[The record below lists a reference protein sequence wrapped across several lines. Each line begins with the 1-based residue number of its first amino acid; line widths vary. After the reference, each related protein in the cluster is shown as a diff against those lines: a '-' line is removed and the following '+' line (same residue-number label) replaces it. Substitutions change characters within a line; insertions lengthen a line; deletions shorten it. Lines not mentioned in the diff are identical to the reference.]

1 MTETKTRRLKGSVAF
16 LRVLIGWH
24 FLYEGVTKLFNP
36 DWTSYGYLASAKGP
50 FGWLFRSLANE
61 SIIGVIDVLN
71 WLALILVGMT
81 LILGVYERL
90 GAIIAIVLLAM
101 YYFAHPPFP
110 GIEQLNVEGSY
121 WLVNKN
127 LIELA
132 ACIVLLHLPTG
143 DHFGIRYIMNRKSK
157 SE

>member
-1 MTETKTRRLKGSVAF
+1 MTETNSRRLKNSIAF

-24 FLYEGVTKLFNP
+24 FLYEGVTKVFNP

-50 FGWLFRSLANE
+50 FGGLFQALANE
-61 SIIGVIDVLN
+61 SIIGVVDVFN
-71 WLALILVGMT
+71 WLALIIVGVT

-121 WLVNKN
+121 WIVNKN

-132 ACIVLLHLPTG
+132 ACLVLLYFPTG
-143 DHFGIRYIMNRKSK
+143 NHFGIKYLLNQKSK

>member
-1 MTETKTRRLKGSVAF
+1 MSETNSRQLKNSVAF

-36 DWTSYGYLASAKGP
+36 DWTAMGYLAGAKGP
-50 FGWLFRSLANE
+50 FSWLFSAMAND

-71 WLALILVGMT
+71 WLALIIVGMT
-81 LILGVYERL
+81 LILGIYERL
-90 GAIIAIVLLAM
+90 GAIIGIALLAM
-101 YYFAHPPFP
+101 YYLAHPPFP
-110 GIEQLNVEGSY
+110 GIPQINVEGSY

-132 ACIVLLHLPTG
+132 ACIVLLRFPTG
-143 DHFGIRYIMNRKSK
+143 SHFGLPYIMNKKSK

>member
-1 MTETKTRRLKGSVAF
+1 MSETNSRQLKSSVAF

-36 DWTSYGYLASAKGP
+36 DWTAMGYLASAKGP
-50 FGWLFRSLANE
+50 FSWLFSAMANE

-71 WLALILVGMT
+71 WLALIIVGMT
-81 LILGVYERL
+81 LILGIYERL
-90 GAIIAIVLLAM
+90 GATIAIVLLAM
-101 YYFAHPPFP
+101 YYLAHPPFP
-110 GIEQLNVEGSY
+110 GIEQINVEGTY
-121 WLVNKN
+121 WFVNKN

-132 ACIVLLHLPTG
+132 ACIVLLRFPTG
-143 DHFGIRYIMNRKSK
+143 AHFGLPYIMNLKSK